1 MGPTWLGV
9 DPATV
14 DLLARLEP
22 PSAAHPL
29 GTDELGRD
37 VLVRLLA
44 GGRISLAVGLCGALL
59 AAAIGTSSA
68 WSRAMPA
75 VRSMRC

>member
-1 MGPTWLGV
+1 M
-9 DPATV
+9 ARASIAAAV

-37 VLVRLLA
+37 VLARLLD
-44 GGRISLAVGLCGALL
+44 GGRISLAVGLCRRTARRGDRH
-59 AAAIGTSSA
+59 GWSA

-75 VRSMRC
+75 VRSTPC